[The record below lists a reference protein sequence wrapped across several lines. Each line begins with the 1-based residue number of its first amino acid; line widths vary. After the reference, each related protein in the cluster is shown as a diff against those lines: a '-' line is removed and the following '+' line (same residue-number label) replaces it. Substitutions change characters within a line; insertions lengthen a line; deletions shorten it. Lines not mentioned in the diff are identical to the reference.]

1 MIVSTKGRY
10 ALRVMVY
17 LAQHGQEEFIPLKE
31 IAETEGISQKYLE
44 SIMTVLSKAN
54 FVDAVHGKGGGYRLN
69 RSPEG
74 YTVGGILKL
83 TEGSLATVSCT
94 SQGPAAC
101 SRSTCCTTL
110 PMWERLDK
118 MVDEF
123 FEGITLGDLLKES
136 EENTQG

>member
-17 LAQHGQEEFIPLKE
+17 LAQREQEDYIPLKE
-31 IAETEGISQKYLE
+31 IAESEGISQKYLE
-44 SIMTVLSKAN
+44 TIMTVLSKAN

-69 RSPEG
+69 RKPEG

-101 SRSTCCTTL
+101 SRSTCCQTL

-123 FEGITLGDLLKES
+123 FEGITLADLLKE
-136 EENTQG
+136 TQV